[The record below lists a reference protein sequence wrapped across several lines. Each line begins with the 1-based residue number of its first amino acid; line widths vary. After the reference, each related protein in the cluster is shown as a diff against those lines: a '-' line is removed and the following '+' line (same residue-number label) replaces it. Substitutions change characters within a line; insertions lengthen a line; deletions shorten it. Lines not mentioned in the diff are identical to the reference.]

1 MWLLIDG
8 DEASLAEILSFVFTL
23 PSNQLIYTG
32 KRGKKW
38 MQREYSWELSCQ
50 KTKEAYKWV
59 KYGNET
65 RLYL

>member
-1 MWLLIDG
+1 M
-8 DEASLAEILSFVFTL
+8 
-23 PSNQLIYTG
+23 G

-59 KYGNET
+59 KNMAMKPDYIYEGK
-65 RLYL
+65 